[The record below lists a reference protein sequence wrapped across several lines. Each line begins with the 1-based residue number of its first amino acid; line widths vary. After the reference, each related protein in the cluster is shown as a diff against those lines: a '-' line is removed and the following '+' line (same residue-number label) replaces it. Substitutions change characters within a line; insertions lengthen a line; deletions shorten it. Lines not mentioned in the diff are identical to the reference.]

1 MRIAVFQFDKGARDA
16 VSAHLGAPAVSTLQ
30 KCVRSPW
37 ASRYIDFA
45 SCDVHPLQAPR
56 PSDKVV
62 SLLRTGF
69 FASGTFV
76 GTPVSNIGVNKPDS
90 EAGYV

>member
-1 MRIAVFQFDKGARDA
+1 MRFAVFQLDKGSRDA
-16 VSAHLGAPAVSTLQ
+16 ATVHLGAPAISTPQ
-30 KCVRSPW
+30 KRAPSLW
-37 ASRYIDFA
+37 ASRFIDFA

-69 FASGTFV
+69 FASGTFI
-76 GTPVSNIGVNKPDS
+76 GTPVSNIGVNKPDL